1 VRKKSKLVF
10 SDVGRGLGVITA
22 AALVAPL
29 MVAAAPAAV
38 ARAGTAPAE
47 AVAAQSVAAMPLAG
61 RNTGAP
67 LSTVQDRSELAGWLG
82 LSAGT
87 GVVIIVSRRR
97 RRVATA

>member
-1 VRKKSKLVF
+1 MRKKSKLVF
-10 SDVGRGLGVITA
+10 SEIGRGLGVVTA

-29 MVAAAPAAV
+29 LVAAAPAAD

-61 RNTGAP
+61 RDPGAS